1 MLWSNKMTEKQK
13 RLYQLFKEIDKICKD
28 NDIDYF
34 MAGGTLIGVVRHKG
48 FIPWDDDMDILM
60 TRDNFHKFIK
70 ACETQIPENRVLE
83 CQELNHNYHNAV
95 ARYTACDNSA
105 IHSTQIVHD
114 DAAGFV
120 VDILILD
127 PIEDTDKKYKAY
139 CKDLLLYC
147 DLINNS
153 IVYSYRWRV
162 NMLRYSLY
170 RIKCRLKGREKVL
183 CELES
188 RLFCAKEE
196 ECDYLV
202 MRWGGC
208 PFIFKKDMYGK
219 GKYLKFEDVDS
230 QVPEKT
236 WEYLVWH
243 YGDEWM
249 EIPPHSEQ
257 EGHNAI
263 YSFHTDYKTLRNDYL
278 KLVNVKKYN
287 RICRRNKLIATYV
300 MAFWSLF
307 KDFVYKRKA
316 KNYKS
321 SFGEFFSK
329 NEQKIKTLC
338 DMGDYF
344 ALDEFFKDYLSVQ
357 MSADF
362 IGRED
367 YSGAGRFHHPILID
381 IGDKSLCV
389 AVEVLFNTGRI
400 AKAMRLID
408 VIRQIKGAL
417 PKQLKKIKRDI
428 YKYRD
433 IARDLAEKE
442 ILPTDT
448 RIEELLQDHPFSISF
463 IKLKLNLLRE
473 FGASAQEFAP
483 FISSGLMLKSDDGE
497 IIKHSI
503 DTQNNDVTPQTIKQY
518 VDAYFKTNNGL
529 VRLDIKKIF
538 RENFDK
544 VATVA
549 KDDKFYAQKLYE
561 ILENDE
567 VLELVFTRFSS
578 TLDDFYLAKKWAS
591 KFDDKQKAQK
601 AFYNYCLRICTSG
614 KQADLLCKNEF
625 DLISDSF
632 FADADFDSD
641 PTLCF
646 VAGEY
651 FYKKGETKTAFEF
664 YFMATHTSDTLLLQL
679 LKKVYLSET
688 KKLVYLKQNFDSVYA
703 KKELQAVHSDKLKLT
718 NALKRLS
725 ILEESVEVVDFDVL
739 EKIDCGD

>member
-1 MLWSNKMTEKQK
+1 MTEKQK

-70 ACETQIPENRVLE
+70 ACETDIPKNRVLE

-95 ARYTACDNSA
+95 ARYTSCENSA

-170 RIKCRLKGREKVL
+170 RLKCRLKGREKVL

-188 RLFCAKEE
+188 RLFSAKED

-219 GKYLKFEDVDS
+219 GKYLKFEEIDS

-287 RICRRNKLIATYV
+287 RICTRNKLIATYV
-300 MAFWSLF
+300 MTFWSLF

-316 KNYKS
+316 KQYQS

-329 NEQKIKTLC
+329 NKQKIKTLC
-338 DMGDYF
+338 DMGDFF

-381 IGDKSLCV
+381 VGDELLCV

-408 VIRQIKGAL
+408 VIKEKKGAL
-417 PKQLKKIKRDI
+417 PKQLKKIRRDI
-428 YKYRD
+428 FKYRD

-442 ILPTDT
+442 ISPTDT

-473 FGASAQEFAP
+473 FGATPEEFAP
-483 FISSGLMLKSDDGE
+483 FISSGLMLKNDDGE

-503 DTQNNDVTPQTIKQY
+503 DTQNDAVTPQVIKQY
-518 VDAYFKTNNGL
+518 VDAYYLTNNGL
-529 VRLDIKKIF
+529 VLLDIDKIL
-538 RENFDK
+538 RDNFDA
-544 VATVA
+544 VISVA
-549 KDDKFYAQKLYE
+549 KDDKTYAQKLYE
-561 ILENDE
+561 ILQTEE
-567 VLELVFTRFSS
+567 LLEILFAHLSGVC
-578 TLDDFYLAKKWAS
+578 DFELARKWTS
-591 KFDDKQKAQK
+591 KFSDKQKAQSV
-601 AFYNYCLRICTSG
+601 FYNYLLKITSSG

-625 DLISDSF
+625 DLISEST
-632 FADADFDSD
+632 FADADFDAD

-651 FYKKGETKTAFEF
+651 FYKKGDSKLAFEF
-664 YFMATHTSDTLLLQL
+664 YEKATNTNEPLVLQL
-679 LKKVYLSET
+679 LNKVYLSEIN
-688 KKLVYLKQNFDSVYA
+688 KLVYLSKTFESFYA
-703 KKELQAVHSDKLKLT
+703 EQEFRAIHSDKLKLT

-725 ILEESVEVVDFDVL
+725 IIDNSVEVVDFDVL
-739 EKIDCGD
+739 EKIDLGD

>member
-70 ACETQIPENRVLE
+70 ACETQIPKNRVLE

-105 IHSTQIVHD
+105 IHSTQIVHS

-127 PIEDTDKKYKAY
+127 PIEDTDKSYKAY

-170 RIKCRLKGREKVL
+170 RLKCRLFGREKVL
-183 CELES
+183 NELES
-188 RLFCAKEE
+188 RLFSAKED
-196 ECDYLV
+196 ECDYFV

-219 GKYLKFEDVDS
+219 GKYLKFEEVDS

-316 KNYKS
+316 KQYKS
-321 SFGEFFSK
+321 SFCEFFK
-329 NEQKIKTLC
+329 QNEQKIKTLC
-338 DMGDYF
+338 DMGDFF
-344 ALDEFFKDYLSVQ
+344 ALDEFFKEYLSVQ

-381 IGDKSLCV
+381 IGDELLCV
-389 AVEVLFNTGRI
+389 AVGVLFNTGRI

-408 VIRQIKGAL
+408 VIKEIKGAL
-417 PKQLKKIKRDI
+417 PKQLKKIRRDI

-442 ILPTDT
+442 ISPADT

-473 FGASAQEFAP
+473 FGASAQEFSP

-503 DTQNNDVTPQTIKQY
+503 DVQNNEVTPQTVKKY
-518 VDAYFKTNNGL
+518 LDAYFKTNNGL
-529 VRLDIKKIF
+529 VRLDIEKIF
-538 RENFDK
+538 RDNFES
-544 VATVA
+544 VTSVA
-549 KDDKFYAQKLYE
+549 KLDRECAQKLYE
-561 ILENDE
+561 ILQSDKMLEFVFAHLTASIDDYCFAK
-567 VLELVFTRFSS
+567 ELVGKFS
-578 TLDDFYLAKKWAS
+578 
-591 KFDDKQKAQK
+591 DKQIAQK
-601 AFYNYCLRICTSG
+601 AFYNYLLKISSSG
-614 KQADLLCKNEF
+614 KQADLLYKNEF
-625 DLISDSF
+625 DLINESD
-632 FADADFDSD
+632 FADADFGSD

-651 FYKKGETKTAFEF
+651 FYKKGETKIAFDF
-664 YFMATHTSDTLLLQL
+664 FAKATNTSDKLLLQL
-679 LKKVYLSET
+679 LTKVYFCEI
-688 KKLVYLKQNFDSVYA
+688 KKLVYLQQTFDSVYA
-703 KKELQAVHSDKLKLT
+703 NNEFEAIHSDKLNLT

-725 ILEESVEVVDFDVL
+725 IIDESVEVADFDVL
-739 EKIDCGD
+739 RKIDCGD